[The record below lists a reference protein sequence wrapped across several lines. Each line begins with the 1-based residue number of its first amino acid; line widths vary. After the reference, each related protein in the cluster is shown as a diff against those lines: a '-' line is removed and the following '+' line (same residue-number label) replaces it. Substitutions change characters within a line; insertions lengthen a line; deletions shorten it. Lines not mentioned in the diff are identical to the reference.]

1 MSLNF
6 KIQRYPDHLKL
17 FKAFSP
23 IKIWQWRMGLK
34 QGFLRS
40 CWSLSTEREK
50 CDILKPTYLK
60 TYDKIEVWN
69 NLRDLEALAI
79 WLGDAFLYI
88 ASHGWTFIFFYQ
100 KLCRALYTHGKRY
113 FPVHRCSRL
122 IFRNLGVC
130 AFLSV
135 FFVWHELTI
144 CYYWSLT
151 LETSLRLIIGF
162 LPNMICFLTLSGL

>member
-6 KIQRYPDHLKL
+6 KIQRYPNHLKL

-88 ASHGWTFIFFYQ
+88 ALHGWTFIFFYQ
-100 KLCRALYTHGKRY
+100 KLCRALYTHAKRDTSL
-113 FPVHRCSRL
+113 C
-122 IFRNLGVC
+122 IGV
-130 AFLSV
+130 LV
-135 FFVWHELTI
+135 
-144 CYYWSLT
+144 WSLGT
-151 LETSLRLIIGF
+151 WVSVHFF
-162 LPNMICFLTLSGL
+162 LYFSCDMS